1 LSASCQETK
10 AASGRIF
17 SVDAR
22 SNPVGGAIGMAR
34 ATEALEQA
42 AASANIAK
50 MVHFMDI
57 QLQKD
62 G

>member
-1 LSASCQETK
+1 
-10 AASGRIF
+10 
-17 SVDAR
+17 
-22 SNPVGGAIGMAR
+22 MAR